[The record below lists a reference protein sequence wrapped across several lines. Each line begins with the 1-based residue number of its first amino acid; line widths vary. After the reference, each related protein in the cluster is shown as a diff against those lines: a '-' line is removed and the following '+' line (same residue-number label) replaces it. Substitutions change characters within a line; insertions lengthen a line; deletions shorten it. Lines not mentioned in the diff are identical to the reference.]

1 MVIAYL
7 DASAIVKLVRRETG
21 SYGLREFLRTCDL
34 VASEVAVTEVL
45 RAVMREAS
53 VVGQSTGELLER
65 ALSAMEQLVL
75 IVAQT
80 TTFVRAGLLDGAH
93 LRSLDAIHI
102 ATAVEVGG
110 VDVFVTYDERQAAA
124 ARIAGFRTIAPG
136 V

>member
-21 SYGLREFLRTCDL
+21 SDGLREFLHTCDL

-65 ALSAMEQLVL
+65 ALSAMEELVL